1 MLLNRSTGR
10 QLNVAV
16 VHGVQREEEEQDS
29 ATDVE
34 EREEGTIETRVEYEL
49 LEHTEDL
56 GLDIEAFN
64 MEMMVRFGREYS
76 PRTI

>member
-1 MLLNRSTGR
+1 M
-10 QLNVAV
+10 
-16 VHGVQREEEEQDS
+16 
-29 ATDVE
+29 E